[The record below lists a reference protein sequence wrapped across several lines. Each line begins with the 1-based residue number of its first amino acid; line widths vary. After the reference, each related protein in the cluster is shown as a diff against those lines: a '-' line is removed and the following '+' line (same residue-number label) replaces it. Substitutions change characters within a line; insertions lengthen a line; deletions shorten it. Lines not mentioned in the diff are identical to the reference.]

1 MATAIHVEI
10 DVLFLLILC
19 FIAYQSKNNISQQMS
34 RILFRNTVYGIMLTL
49 ALDILWMLIDGRQFP
64 GGRLL
69 NAVVNAVFLSGAEV
83 LGVLWYLYVLETL
96 GHHITKKLF
105 RLMLLSVMFFIAL
118 NLLSV
123 KTEWI
128 FYIDDKN
135 VYVRGQ
141 YFWVQIVGSL
151 SLLLISLV
159 HILFTLLFQRERT
172 DLAVIRK
179 LLGFYIIP
187 VIGTFAALPFSGMP
201 GTWTCAAVSIILIYM
216 DDQDGEIVRDSLTGL
231 NNRKTLKK
239 VFAEYVKQASPQ
251 KLLCLFMIDLDNFK
265 TINDTQGHPTGDQAL
280 VAAAKVLTGSLGS
293 LQAFVARYGGDEF
306 LIMGFFPDE
315 TEIRAYMQMLED
327 RCTAFNREK
336 QPPYVLRFSIGS
348 AVYMPDESFEQL
360 VERADSALYE
370 EKRRH
375 KAGR

>member
-1 MATAIHVEI
+1 MAFFPLIWGKHSFQAIAKI
-10 DVLFLLILC
+10 RDTTQLFLD
-19 FIAYQSKNNISQQMS
+19 
-34 RILFRNTVYGIMLTL
+34 VY
-49 ALDILWMLIDGRQFP
+49 
-64 GGRLL
+64 
-69 NAVVNAVFLSGAEV
+69 S
-83 LGVLWYLYVLETL
+83 
-96 GHHITKKLF
+96 
-105 RLMLLSVMFFIAL
+105 
-118 NLLSV
+118 
-123 KTEWI
+123 
-128 FYIDDKN
+128 DDKN